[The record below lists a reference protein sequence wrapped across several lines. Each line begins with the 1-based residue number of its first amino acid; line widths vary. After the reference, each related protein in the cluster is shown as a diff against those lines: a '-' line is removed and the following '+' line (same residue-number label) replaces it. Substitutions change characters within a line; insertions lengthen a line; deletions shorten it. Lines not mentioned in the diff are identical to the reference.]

1 MQLSSGARQFCA
13 WAACVG
19 VATGVICEPA
29 WAEPQVAAGAS
40 LFHEGGGPLSM
51 TVLTPEVAAEVPLGE
66 SWVVSADWDADVVSG
81 ASVAVV
87 DAPAGDVDAIA
98 SASVSDVRHV
108 LGGGLKLQDG
118 QSSIGAHYHYGFEND
133 YRSHSIEVSARTEL
147 YDRNTSLEISYARSF
162 DRVCDTPDASEPVVK
177 PRMDSSD
184 GCFRDDVN
192 RRERA
197 LAVHNFQAAYTQA
210 WTPILSSQLTLTAQ
224 LLHGFQANPYRAVS
238 VGRVAAQEHHP
249 EDRARY
255 AATLG
260 LRLWIKPLSG
270 ALQPQ
275 LRFYRDTWDVL
286 SWTAELAYEQSLGG
300 GLRLRGRGRYYAQTG
315 AVFYSDDYV
324 LQPKGQY
331 FTGDRELSP
340 MQSVMLGGQLVWT
353 VPADEQGEVLGFLG
367 GLELVLKGDLIK
379 STFDQF
385 HYDRVAVPNDTALL
399 FALTLL
405 AGF

>member
-1 MQLSSGARQFCA
+1 MQLSSAARRLCA
-13 WAACVG
+13 W
-19 VATGVICEPA
+19 VAVMTGILCRGA
-29 WAEPQVAAGAS
+29 SAQPQVAAGAS
-40 LFHEGGGPLSM
+40 LFHEGGGPLNM
-51 TVLTPEVAAEVPLGE
+51 TVLTPEVAADVPLGE

-87 DAPAGDVDAIA
+87 DAPAEDVDAIA
-98 SASVSDVRHV
+98 SASVRDVRHV
-108 LGGGLKLQDG
+108 LGGGLELKDG
-118 QSSIGAHYHYGFEND
+118 QSSIAARYHYGFEND
-133 YRSHSIEVSARTEL
+133 YRSHSIDISARTEL
-147 YDRNTSLEISYARSF
+147 YDRNTSIEISYGRSF

-184 GCFRDDVN
+184 GCFQDEVN
-192 RRERA
+192 RRERE
-197 LAVHNFQAAYTQA
+197 LSVHSFRAAYTQA
-210 WTPILSSQLTLTAQ
+210 WTPILSTQLTLTAQ
-224 LLHGFQANPYRAVS
+224 LLHGFQANPYRGVS

-255 AATLG
+255 AVALG
-260 LRLWIKPLSG
+260 GRLWIKPLSG
-270 ALQPQ
+270 ALQPL

-286 SWTAELAYEQSLGG
+286 SWTAELAYEQALGS
-300 GLRLRGRGRYYAQTG
+300 GLRLRGRGRYYSQG
-315 AVFYSDDYV
+315 AAAFYSDDYV

-353 VPADEQGEVLGFLG
+353 VPGDEQGNVLGFLG
-367 GLELVLKGDLIK
+367 ALELVLKGDLIK
-379 STFDQF
+379 STFDDF

>member
-1 MQLSSGARQFCA
+1 MQLTRRAQLLAAWVSLMTGALC
-13 WAACVG
+13 G
-19 VATGVICEPA
+19 PA
-29 WAEPQVAAGAS
+29 SAQPQVAAGAS
-40 LFHEGGGPLSM
+40 VFHEGGGPLNM
-51 TVLTPEVAAEVPLGE
+51 TVLTPEVAADVPLGD

-98 SASVSDVRHV
+98 SASVRDVRHV
-108 LGGGLKLQDG
+108 LGGGLELQDG
-118 QSSIGAHYHYGFEND
+118 QSSIAAGYHYGFEND
-133 YRSHSIEVSARTEL
+133 YRSHSVAVSARTEL
-147 YDRNTSLEISYARSF
+147 YDRNTSLEIAYTRSF

-177 PRMDSSD
+177 PRMDSSE
-184 GCFRDDVN
+184 GCFRDDVA
-192 RRERA
+192 RRERE
-197 LAVHNFQAAYTQA
+197 LSVHSFQGVYTQA

-224 LLHGFQANPYRAVS
+224 LLHGFQANPYRGVS

-255 AATLG
+255 AVGLG
-260 LRLWIKPLSG
+260 VRLWIEPLAG

-286 SWTAELAYEQSLGG
+286 SWTAELAYEQGLGG
-300 GLRLRGRGRYYAQTG
+300 GLRLRGRGRYYSQSG
-315 AVFYSDDYV
+315 AAFYSDDYV
-324 LQPKGQY
+324 LQPQGQY

-353 VPADEQGEVLGFLG
+353 VPADDQGEVLGFLG

-379 STFDQF
+379 SRWDEF

>member
-1 MQLSSGARQFCA
+1 MQLTSGACRSPVLIVALMSGVFCG
-13 WAACVG
+13 AA
-19 VATGVICEPA
+19 AA
-29 WAEPQVAAGAS
+29 QPQVAAGTS
-40 LFHEGGGPLSM
+40 VFLEGGGPLNM
-51 TVLTPEVAAEVPLGE
+51 TVLTPEVAADVPLGE
-66 SWVVSADWDADVVSG
+66 SWVVSADWDADIVSG

-118 QSSIGAHYHYGFEND
+118 QSSIGASYHYGFEND
-133 YRSHSIEVSARTEL
+133 YRSHAIDVSARTEL
-147 YDRNTSLEISYARSF
+147 YDRNTSFEIGYARSF
-162 DRVCDTPDASEPVVK
+162 DRVCDIPDASEPVVK

-184 GCFRDDVN
+184 GCFQDDVE
-192 RRERA
+192 RRERE
-197 LAVHNFQAAYTQA
+197 LSVHSFQAAYTQA

-224 LLHGFQANPYRAVS
+224 LLRGFQANPYRGVS

-249 EDRARY
+249 DDRARY
-255 AATLG
+255 AVGLG
-260 LRLWIKPLSG
+260 VRLWLKPLSG

-275 LRFYRDTWDVL
+275 LRFYRDTWDIL
-286 SWTAELAYEQSLGG
+286 SWTAELAYEQSLGR
-300 GLRLRGRGRYYAQTG
+300 GLRLRGRGRYYWQSG
-315 AVFYSDDYV
+315 AAFYSDDYV

-353 VPADEQGEVLGFLG
+353 VPADEEGEVLGFLG

-379 STFDQF
+379 STFDEF
-385 HYDRVAVPNDTALL
+385 HYDRATVPNDTALL